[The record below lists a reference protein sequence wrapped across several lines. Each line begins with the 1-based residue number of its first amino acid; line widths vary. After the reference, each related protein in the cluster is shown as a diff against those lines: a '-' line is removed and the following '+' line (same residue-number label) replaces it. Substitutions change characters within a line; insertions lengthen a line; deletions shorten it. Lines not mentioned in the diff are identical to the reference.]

1 MYRIA
6 YQTRHWFVFQK
17 NFLYGW
23 SIILNDFGTAVEHS
37 FTKSVF
43 GQVETDDHD
52 DLDDLDDPKVIVVIE
67 VIVVIVFEWPLFH
80 FFF

>member
-1 MYRIA
+1 M
-6 YQTRHWFVFQK
+6 
-17 NFLYGW
+17 
-23 SIILNDFGTAVEHS
+23 
-37 FTKSVF
+37 

-80 FFF
+80 FFSIFIFGKIRVLSYYCTLHIIYVVN